1 MTSEVRFCSKCGVAK
16 PAEEFAFRYRSTGE
30 RQWACRSCNAAYK
43 RAWYGRNRVRHM
55 ERVAVNHVR
64 TADANRLRV
73 WEYLVGHPC
82 VDCGETD
89 LVVLEFDHLRDKQ
102 QNVLEMVSR
111 GTSWKSI
118 LAEIEKCQVRC
129 ANCHR
134 RRTLLVRG
142 SYRLTNGI
150 IERSFREARSGFT
163 GSEPGIEYTG
173 R

>member
-1 MTSEVRFCSKCGVAK
+1 MTVELRPCSKCGVTK

-30 RQWACRSCNAAYK
+30 RQWACRNCNAAYK

-55 ERVAVNHVR
+55 AKVALNHVR
-64 TADANRLRV
+64 TADANRLKL
-73 WEYLVGHPC
+73 WEYLVGHSC

-89 LVVLEFDHLRDKQ
+89 PVVLEFDHLRDKQ
-102 QNVLEMVSR
+102 KNISEMVSG

-118 LAEIEKCQVRC
+118 LAEIEKCEVRC

-134 RRTLLVRG
+134 RRTLRVGG

-150 IERSFREARSGFT
+150 IERSLRESEIQFRWFGAWN
-163 GSEPGIEYTG
+163 
-173 R
+173 